1 MADRIIDTNKA
12 EYSVVGGVLGST
24 SLDTAALCTH
34 PNVNWA
40 SLHKPVRHPDMFAS
54 TKAEYASDW
63 WQGKDANEDGYLGD
77 MTCGLLVGNVSDTLI
92 TNKTRFVTTDGKTTI
107 DISNDTTSFLYK
119 LAKGT
124 TGNWV
129 YQKPQGLSAGSPYR
143 IDDFRGYNH
152 DARNP
157 MPSVQVDFVN
167 TQSNTSNVVFY
178 LPEIPLEK
186 TLTNITLDSLK
197 LPMAVGT
204 PSLRN
209 LYYGILFYNDSLTDC
224 FWASQTADQ
233 KNKELTLE
241 QTPQLT
247 FNNISWRA
255 GRYNAR
261 VFFSN
266 VELIESS
273 YLITNASGI
282 RLFLPSMDT
291 PKVVMVY
298 NGSVAMVTLIAE
310 DKELSDG
317 HHPQVAVTNNR
328 PFAINISSVVFKDVF
343 GMTLQ
348 LDPLT
353 PLGSIEPLKSKVFRA
368 SIGSK
373 LPQAFTVTVV
383 ADGET
388 FTAEYKV

>member
-1 MADRIIDTNKA
+1 
-12 EYSVVGGVLGST
+12 
-24 SLDTAALCTH
+24 
-34 PNVNWA
+34 
-40 SLHKPVRHPDMFAS
+40 
-54 TKAEYASDW
+54 
-63 WQGKDANEDGYLGD
+63 
-77 MTCGLLVGNVSDTLI
+77 
-92 TNKTRFVTTDGKTTI
+92 
-107 DISNDTTSFLYK
+107 
-119 LAKGT
+119 
-124 TGNWV
+124 
-129 YQKPQGLSAGSPYR
+129 
-143 IDDFRGYNH
+143 
-152 DARNP
+152 

-167 TQSNTSNVVFY
+167 TQSNTSNIVFF

-186 TLTNITLDSLK
+186 SLTNISLDSLK
-197 LPMAVGT
+197 LPMAVGA

-209 LYYGILFYNDSLTDC
+209 LYYGMLFYNDSLTDC
-224 FWASQTADQ
+224 FWATQTAAQ
-233 KNKELTLE
+233 KNKELTLG

-298 NGSVAMVTLIAE
+298 NGSVAMVTLLAK

-317 HHPQVAVTNNR
+317 HRPQVEVTNNR
-328 PFAINISSVVFKDVF
+328 PFAITVSSVVFNNGLNLALDSSTPVPQTIEAF
-343 GMTLQ
+343 GHA
-348 LDPLT
+348 
-353 PLGSIEPLKSKVFRA
+353 IFRA
-368 SIGSK
+368 AFGSGFA
-373 LPQAFTVTVV
+373 QAFTVTVV

-388 FTAEYKV
+388 FSAEYKV

>member
-124 TGNWV
+124 TGNWT
-129 YQKPQGLSAGSPYR
+129 YQRPEGLAKGSPYR
-143 IDDFRGYNH
+143 IDDFRSYNH
-152 DARNP
+152 DAVSP
-157 MPSVQVDFVN
+157 FPSVQVDFVN
-167 TQSNTSNVVFY
+167 TQANSSNVVFY
-178 LPEIPLEK
+178 LPEISLEK
-186 TLTNITLDSLK
+186 ALTNISLDSLK

-209 LYYGILFYNDSLTDC
+209 LYYGILFYNDDLTDC
-224 FWASQTADQ
+224 FWASQTSEQ
-233 KNKELTLE
+233 KRKEISE
-241 QTPQLT
+241 GQTPQLT

-273 YLITNASGI
+273 SLITNTSGI

-317 HHPQVAVTNNR
+317 HHPQVEVTNNR

-348 LDPLT
+348 LHPLT

>member
-1 MADRIIDTNKA
+1 MADRIIDNDVV
-12 EYSVVGGVLGST
+12 EVSVVASVLGSNT
-24 SLDTAALCTH
+24 LDVATLCTH
-34 PNVNWA
+34 ENINIF
-40 SLHKPVRHPDMFAS
+40 SFNKPVRHHDLFAS
-54 TKAEYASDW
+54 RKNVANWQQGEGAAE
-63 WQGKDANEDGYLGD
+63 GYLD
-77 MTCGLLVGNVSDTLI
+77 DVTCGLLVGNVSDTLI

-129 YQKPQGLSAGSPYR
+129 YQRPEGLSKGSPYR
-143 IDDFRGYNH
+143 LDDFRSYNH
-152 DARNP
+152 DAINP

-186 TLTNITLDSLK
+186 ALTNITLDSLK

-209 LYYGILFYNDSLTDC
+209 LYYGILFYNDDLTDC
-224 FWASQTADQ
+224 FWASQTSEQ
-233 KNKELTLE
+233 KRKEISE
-241 QTPQLT
+241 GQTPQLT

-273 YLITNASGI
+273 SLITNTSGI

-291 PKVVMVY
+291 PKTVDVY
-298 NGSVAMVTLIAE
+298 NGSTSAITL
-310 DKELSDG
+310 ELSIKASPRG
-317 HHPQVAVTNNR
+317 ASCLIKNNR
-328 PFAINISSVVFKDVF
+328 PTSASLTSCKFDIDNLGMYLEGLSNPVMIDPF
-343 GMTLQ
+343 GHY
-348 LDPLT
+348 
-353 PLGSIEPLKSKVFRA
+353 
-368 SIGSK
+368 
-373 LPQAFTVTVV
+373 TVTVDSALV
-383 ADGET
+383 QT
-388 FTAEYKV
+388 FKVQAKVDNITYSAEY

>member
-1 MADRIIDTNKA
+1 MADRIIDNNVV
-12 EYSVVGGVLGST
+12 EVSVVASVLGAT
-24 SLDTAALCTH
+24 TLDVATLCTH
-34 PNVNWA
+34 ENINIF
-40 SLHKPVRHPDMFAS
+40 SFNKPVRHHDLFAS
-54 TKAEYASDW
+54 RKNVANWQQGEGAAE
-63 WQGKDANEDGYLGD
+63 GYLD
-77 MTCGLLVGNVSDTLI
+77 DVTCGLLVGNVSDTLI

-129 YQKPQGLSAGSPYR
+129 YQRPEGLSKGSPYR
-143 IDDFRGYNH
+143 LDDFRSYNH
-152 DARNP
+152 DAINP

-186 TLTNITLDSLK
+186 ALTNITLDSLK

-209 LYYGILFYNDSLTDC
+209 LYYGILFYNDDLSDC
-224 FWASQTADQ
+224 FWASQTSEQ
-233 KNKELTLE
+233 KRKEISE
-241 QTPQLT
+241 GQTPQLT

-273 YLITNASGI
+273 SLITNTSGI

-291 PKVVMVY
+291 PKTVDVY
-298 NGSVAMVTLIAE
+298 NGSTSAITL
-310 DKELSDG
+310 ELSIKASPRG
-317 HHPQVAVTNNR
+317 ASCLIKNNR
-328 PFAINISSVVFKDVF
+328 PTSASLTSCKFDIDNLGMYLEGLSNPVMIDPF
-343 GMTLQ
+343 GHY
-348 LDPLT
+348 
-353 PLGSIEPLKSKVFRA
+353 
-368 SIGSK
+368 
-373 LPQAFTVTVV
+373 TVTVDSALV
-383 ADGET
+383 QT
-388 FTAEYKV
+388 FKVQAKVDNITYSAEY

>member
-1 MADRIIDTNKA
+1 MADRIIDND
-12 EYSVVGGVLGST
+12 VVEVSAVASVLGT
-24 SLDTAALCTH
+24 TTLDVATLCTH
-34 PNVNWA
+34 ENINIF
-40 SLHKPVRHPDMFAS
+40 SYNKPVRHHDLFAS
-54 TKAEYASDW
+54 RKNVAN
-63 WQGKDANEDGYLGD
+63 WQQGEGADVGYLED
-77 MTCGLLVGNVSDTLI
+77 TTCGLLVGNVSDTLI
-92 TNKTRFVTTDGKTTI
+92 TNKTRFVTTNGKTTI

-129 YQKPQGLSAGSPYR
+129 YQRPEGLSKGSPYR
-143 IDDFRGYNH
+143 LDDFRSYNH
-152 DARNP
+152 DAVNP

-186 TLTNITLDSLK
+186 ALTNITLDSLK

-224 FWASQTADQ
+224 FWATQTADQ
-233 KNKELTLE
+233 KNKELTLG

-273 YLITNASGI
+273 SLITNASGI

-291 PKVVMVY
+291 PKTVDVY
-298 NGSVAMVTLIAE
+298 NGSTSAITL
-310 DKELSDG
+310 ELSIKASPRG
-317 HHPQVAVTNNR
+317 ASCLIKNNR
-328 PFAINISSVVFKDVF
+328 PTYAS
-343 GMTLQ
+343 
-348 LDPLT
+348 LT
-353 PLGSIEPLKSKVFRA
+353 SCKFDIDKMGLYLEGLSKPVTIEPFMSH
-368 SIGSK
+368 
-373 LPQAFTVTVV
+373 TVTIENTLVSTFKV
-383 ADGET
+383 QATVDGLVYEAT
-388 FTAEYKV
+388 Y

>member
-1 MADRIIDTNKA
+1 MADRIIDSN
-12 EYSVVGGVLGST
+12 VVDVSAVASVLGAT
-24 SLDTAALCTH
+24 TLDVATLCTH
-34 PNVNWA
+34 ENINIF
-40 SLHKPVRHPDMFAS
+40 SFNKPVRHHDLFAS
-54 TKAEYASDW
+54 RKNVANWQQGEGAAE
-63 WQGKDANEDGYLGD
+63 GYLD
-77 MTCGLLVGNVSDTLI
+77 DVTCGLLVGNVSDTLI

-129 YQKPQGLSAGSPYR
+129 YQRPEGLSKGSPYR
-143 IDDFRGYNH
+143 LDDFRSYNH
-152 DARNP
+152 DAINP

-186 TLTNITLDSLK
+186 ALTNISLDSLK

-233 KNKELTLE
+233 KNKELTLG

-291 PKVVMVY
+291 PKRVDVY
-298 NGSVAMVTLIAE
+298 NGSTSAITL
-310 DKELSDG
+310 ELSIKASPRG
-317 HHPQVAVTNNR
+317 ARCLIKNNR
-328 PFAINISSVVFKDVF
+328 PTYASLTSCKFDIDNLGLYLEGLSNPVMIDPF
-343 GMTLQ
+343 GHY
-348 LDPLT
+348 
-353 PLGSIEPLKSKVFRA
+353 
-368 SIGSK
+368 
-373 LPQAFTVTVV
+373 TVTVDSALV
-383 ADGET
+383 STFKVQATVDGLVYEAT
-388 FTAEYKV
+388 Y

>member
-1 MADRIIDTNKA
+1 MADRIIDSN
-12 EYSVVGGVLGST
+12 VVDVSAVASVLGAT
-24 SLDTAALCTH
+24 TLDVATLCTH
-34 PNVNWA
+34 ENINIF
-40 SLHKPVRHPDMFAS
+40 SLNKPVRHHDLFAS
-54 TKAEYASDW
+54 RKNVAN
-63 WQGKDANEDGYLGD
+63 WQQGEGADVGYLD
-77 MTCGLLVGNVSDTLI
+77 DVTCGLLVGNVSDTLI

-129 YQKPQGLSAGSPYR
+129 YQRPEGLSKGSPYR
-143 IDDFRGYNH
+143 LDDFRSYNH
-152 DARNP
+152 DAINP
-157 MPSVQVDFVN
+157 MPSVQVDLIN
-167 TQSNTSNVVFY
+167 TQSNISNVVFF

-186 TLTNITLDSLK
+186 ALTNISLDSLK

-204 PSLRN
+204 TSLRN

-233 KNKELTLE
+233 KNKELTLG

-247 FNNISWRA
+247 FNHISWRA

-273 YLITNASGI
+273 QSITNATGI

-291 PKVVMVY
+291 PKAVDVY
-298 NGSVAMVTLIAE
+298 NGSTPSITL
-310 DKELSDG
+310 ELSIKASPRG
-317 HHPQVAVTNNR
+317 ASCIVRNNR
-328 PFAINISSVVFKDVF
+328 PSSTVLTSCKFDIDNLGLYLEGLSNPVMIDPF
-343 GMTLQ
+343 GHY
-348 LDPLT
+348 
-353 PLGSIEPLKSKVFRA
+353 
-368 SIGSK
+368 
-373 LPQAFTVTVV
+373 TVTIETTLVSTFKV
-383 ADGET
+383 QATVDGLVYEAT
-388 FTAEYKV
+388 Y

>member
-1 MADRIIDTNKA
+1 VANWQQGEGAA
-12 EYSVVGGVLGST
+12 E
-24 SLDTAALCTH
+24 
-34 PNVNWA
+34 
-40 SLHKPVRHPDMFAS
+40 
-54 TKAEYASDW
+54 
-63 WQGKDANEDGYLGD
+63 GYLED
-77 MTCGLLVGNVSDTLI
+77 TTCGLLVGNVSDTLI
-92 TNKTRFVTTDGKTTI
+92 TNKTRFVTTNGKTTI

-129 YQKPQGLSAGSPYR
+129 YQRPEGLSKGSPYR
-143 IDDFRGYNH
+143 LDDFRSYNH
-152 DARNP
+152 DAVNP

-186 TLTNITLDSLK
+186 ALTNITLDSLK

-224 FWASQTADQ
+224 FWATQTADQ
-233 KNKELTLE
+233 KNKEFTLG

-273 YLITNASGI
+273 SLITNASGI

-291 PKVVMVY
+291 PKTVDVY
-298 NGSVAMVTLIAE
+298 NGSTSAITL
-310 DKELSDG
+310 ELSIKASPRG
-317 HHPQVAVTNNR
+317 ASCLIKNNR
-328 PFAINISSVVFKDVF
+328 PTSASLTSCKFDIDNLGMYLEGLSNPVMIDPF
-343 GMTLQ
+343 GHY
-348 LDPLT
+348 
-353 PLGSIEPLKSKVFRA
+353 
-368 SIGSK
+368 
-373 LPQAFTVTVV
+373 TVTVDSALV
-383 ADGET
+383 QT
-388 FTAEYKV
+388 FKVQAKVDNITYSAEY

>member
-1 MADRIIDTNKA
+1 MADRIIDSN
-12 EYSVVGGVLGST
+12 VVDVGVVASVLGAT
-24 SLDTAALCTH
+24 TLDVATLCTH
-34 PNVNWA
+34 ENINIF
-40 SLHKPVRHPDMFAS
+40 SFNKPVRHHDLFAS
-54 TKAEYASDW
+54 RKNVAN
-63 WQGKDANEDGYLGD
+63 WQQGEGADEGYLD
-77 MTCGLLVGNVSDTLI
+77 DVTCGLLVGNVSDTLI
-92 TNKTRFVTTDGKTTI
+92 TNKTRFVTTNGKTTI

-129 YQKPQGLSAGSPYR
+129 YQRPEGLSKGSPYR
-143 IDDFRGYNH
+143 LDDFRSYNH
-152 DARNP
+152 DAINP

-167 TQSNTSNVVFY
+167 TQSNTSNVVFF

-186 TLTNITLDSLK
+186 SLTNITLDSLK

-233 KNKELTLE
+233 KNKELTLG

-273 YLITNASGI
+273 QTITNASGI
-282 RLFLPSMDT
+282 RLFLPSMDS
-291 PKVVMVY
+291 PKTVDVY
-298 NGSVAMVTLIAE
+298 NGSISAITL
-310 DKELSDG
+310 ELSIKASPRG
-317 HHPQVAVTNNR
+317 ASCLIKNNR
-328 PFAINISSVVFKDVF
+328 PTSASLTSCKFDIDNLGMYLEGLSKPVMIDSF
-343 GMTLQ
+343 GHY
-348 LDPLT
+348 
-353 PLGSIEPLKSKVFRA
+353 
-368 SIGSK
+368 
-373 LPQAFTVTVV
+373 TVTVDSALV
-383 ADGET
+383 STFKVQATVDGLVYEAT
-388 FTAEYKV
+388 Y

>member
-1 MADRIIDTNKA
+1 MADRIIDND
-12 EYSVVGGVLGST
+12 VVEVSAVASVLGAT
-24 SLDTAALCTH
+24 TLDVATLCTH
-34 PNVNWA
+34 ENINIF
-40 SLHKPVRHPDMFAS
+40 SLNKPVRHHDLFAS
-54 TKAEYASDW
+54 RKNVAN
-63 WQGKDANEDGYLGD
+63 WQQGEGADVGYLED
-77 MTCGLLVGNVSDTLI
+77 TTCGLLVGNVSDTLI

-124 TGNWV
+124 TGNWT
-129 YQKPQGLSAGSPYR
+129 YQRPEGLAKGSPYR
-143 IDDFRGYNH
+143 LDDFRSYNH
-152 DARNP
+152 DAINP

-167 TQSNTSNVVFY
+167 TQSNTSNVVFF

-186 TLTNITLDSLK
+186 ALTNITLDSLK

-273 YLITNASGI
+273 SLITNASGI

-291 PKVVMVY
+291 PKRVDVY
-298 NGSVAMVTLIAE
+298 NGSTSAITL
-310 DKELSDG
+310 ELSIKASPRG
-317 HHPQVAVTNNR
+317 ASCLIKNNR
-328 PFAINISSVVFKDVF
+328 PTYASLTSCKFDIDKMGLYLEGLSKPVMIDPF
-343 GMTLQ
+343 GHY
-348 LDPLT
+348 
-353 PLGSIEPLKSKVFRA
+353 
-368 SIGSK
+368 
-373 LPQAFTVTVV
+373 TVTVDSALV
-383 ADGET
+383 QTFKVQATVDGLVYEAT
-388 FTAEYKV
+388 Y

>member
-1 MADRIIDTNKA
+1 MADRIIDSN
-12 EYSVVGGVLGST
+12 VVEVSAVASVLGT
-24 SLDTAALCTH
+24 TTLDVATLCTH
-34 PNVNWA
+34 ENINIF
-40 SLHKPVRHPDMFAS
+40 SYNKPVRHHDLFAS
-54 TKAEYASDW
+54 RKNVAN
-63 WQGKDANEDGYLGD
+63 WQQGEGADVGYLED
-77 MTCGLLVGNVSDTLI
+77 TTCGLLVGNVSDTLI

-129 YQKPQGLSAGSPYR
+129 YQRPEGLSKGSPYR

-152 DARNP
+152 DAINP
-157 MPSVQVDFVN
+157 MPSVQVDLIN
-167 TQSNTSNVVFY
+167 TQSNISNVVFF

-186 TLTNITLDSLK
+186 ALTNISLDSLK

-233 KNKELTLE
+233 KNKELTLG

-247 FNNISWRA
+247 FNHISWRA

-273 YLITNASGI
+273 SLITNASGI

-298 NGSVAMVTLIAE
+298 NGSVAMVTLHAE
-310 DKELSDG
+310 GKELSG
-317 HHPQVAVTNNR
+317 NHYPQVEVTNNR
-328 PFAINISSVVFKDVF
+328 PFAINISSVIFKDVF

-353 PLGSIEPLKSKVFRA
+353 PIGSIEPLKSKVFRA
-368 SIGSK
+368 SIGAK

>member
-1 MADRIIDTNKA
+1 MADRIIDSN
-12 EYSVVGGVLGST
+12 VVDVSAVASVLGAST
-24 SLDTAALCTH
+24 LDVATLCTH
-34 PNVNWA
+34 ENINIF
-40 SLHKPVRHPDMFAS
+40 SFNKPVRHHDLFAS
-54 TKAEYASDW
+54 RKNVAN
-63 WQGKDANEDGYLGD
+63 WQQGEGADEGYLD
-77 MTCGLLVGNVSDTLI
+77 DVTCGLLVGNVSDTLI

-124 TGNWV
+124 TGNWT
-129 YQKPQGLSAGSPYR
+129 YQRPEGLSKGSPYR
-143 IDDFRGYNH
+143 LDDFRSYNH
-152 DARNP
+152 DAVNP

-186 TLTNITLDSLK
+186 ALTNITLDSLK

-209 LYYGILFYNDSLTDC
+209 LYYGILFYNDDLTDC

-233 KNKELTLE
+233 KNKELTLG
-241 QTPQLT
+241 QTPLLT

-273 YLITNASGI
+273 SLITNASGI
-282 RLFLPSMDT
+282 RLFLPSMDS
-291 PKVVMVY
+291 PKTVDVY
-298 NGSVAMVTLIAE
+298 NGSTSAITL
-310 DKELSDG
+310 ELSIKASPRG
-317 HHPQVAVTNNR
+317 ASCLIKNNR
-328 PFAINISSVVFKDVF
+328 PTYASLTSCKFDIDNLGMYLEGLSNPVMIDPF
-343 GMTLQ
+343 GHY
-348 LDPLT
+348 
-353 PLGSIEPLKSKVFRA
+353 
-368 SIGSK
+368 
-373 LPQAFTVTVV
+373 TVTVDSALV
-383 ADGET
+383 QT
-388 FTAEYKV
+388 FKVQAKVDNITYSAEY

>member
-1 MADRIIDTNKA
+1 MGDRIIDSNVVDV
-12 EYSVVGGVLGST
+12 SVVASVLGT
-24 SLDTAALCTH
+24 TTLDVATLCTH
-34 PNVNWA
+34 ENINIF
-40 SLHKPVRHPDMFAS
+40 SYNKPVRHHDLFAS
-54 TKAEYASDW
+54 RKNVAN
-63 WQGKDANEDGYLGD
+63 WQQGEGADVGYLED
-77 MTCGLLVGNVSDTLI
+77 TTCGLLVGNVSDTLI
-92 TNKTRFVTTDGKTTI
+92 TNKTRFVTTNGKTTI

-129 YQKPQGLSAGSPYR
+129 YQRPEGLSKGSPYR
-143 IDDFRGYNH
+143 LDDFRSYNH
-152 DARNP
+152 DAVNP

-167 TQSNTSNVVFY
+167 TQSNTSSVVFY

-186 TLTNITLDSLK
+186 ALTNITLDSLK

-224 FWASQTADQ
+224 FWATQTADQ

-273 YLITNASGI
+273 SLITNASGI

-291 PKVVMVY
+291 PKTVDVY
-298 NGSVAMVTLIAE
+298 NGSTSAITL
-310 DKELSDG
+310 ELSIKASPRG
-317 HHPQVAVTNNR
+317 ASCLIKNNR
-328 PFAINISSVVFKDVF
+328 PTYAS
-343 GMTLQ
+343 
-348 LDPLT
+348 LT
-353 PLGSIEPLKSKVFRA
+353 SCKFDIDKMGLYLEGLSKPVTIEPFMSH
-368 SIGSK
+368 
-373 LPQAFTVTVV
+373 TVTIENTLVSTFKV
-383 ADGET
+383 QATVDGLVYEAT
-388 FTAEYKV
+388 Y

>member
-1 MADRIIDTNKA
+1 MADRIIDSN
-12 EYSVVGGVLGST
+12 VVDVSAVASVLGAT
-24 SLDTAALCTH
+24 TLDVATLCTH
-34 PNVNWA
+34 ENINIF
-40 SLHKPVRHPDMFAS
+40 SFNKPVRHHDLFAS
-54 TKAEYASDW
+54 RKNVAN
-63 WQGKDANEDGYLGD
+63 WQQGEGADVGYLD
-77 MTCGLLVGNVSDTLI
+77 DVTCGLLVGNVSDTLI
-92 TNKTRFVTTDGKTTI
+92 TNKTRFVTTNGKTTI

-129 YQKPQGLSAGSPYR
+129 YQRPEGVSKGSPYR
-143 IDDFRGYNH
+143 LDDFRSYNH
-152 DARNP
+152 DAINP

-167 TQSNTSNVVFY
+167 TQSNISNVVFF

-186 TLTNITLDSLK
+186 ALTNISLDSLK
-197 LPMAVGT
+197 LPMAVGA

-209 LYYGILFYNDSLTDC
+209 LYYGILFYNDDLTDC
-224 FWASQTADQ
+224 FWASQTTDQ

-273 YLITNASGI
+273 SLITNTSGI

-291 PKVVMVY
+291 PKTVDVY
-298 NGSVAMVTLIAE
+298 NGSTSAITL
-310 DKELSDG
+310 ELSIKASPRG
-317 HHPQVAVTNNR
+317 ASCLIKNNR
-328 PFAINISSVVFKDVF
+328 PTYAS
-343 GMTLQ
+343 
-348 LDPLT
+348 LT
-353 PLGSIEPLKSKVFRA
+353 SCKFDIDKMGLYLEGLSKPVTIEPFMSH
-368 SIGSK
+368 
-373 LPQAFTVTVV
+373 TVTIENTLVSTFKV
-383 ADGET
+383 QATVDGLVYEAT
-388 FTAEYKV
+388 Y

>member
-1 MADRIIDTNKA
+1 
-12 EYSVVGGVLGST
+12 
-24 SLDTAALCTH
+24 
-34 PNVNWA
+34 
-40 SLHKPVRHPDMFAS
+40 
-54 TKAEYASDW
+54 
-63 WQGKDANEDGYLGD
+63 
-77 MTCGLLVGNVSDTLI
+77 
-92 TNKTRFVTTDGKTTI
+92 
-107 DISNDTTSFLYK
+107 
-119 LAKGT
+119 
-124 TGNWV
+124 
-129 YQKPQGLSAGSPYR
+129 
-143 IDDFRGYNH
+143 
-152 DARNP
+152 

-178 LPEIPLEK
+178 LPEISLEK
-186 TLTNITLDSLK
+186 ALTNITLDSLK

-209 LYYGILFYNDSLTDC
+209 LYYGILFYNDDLTDC
-224 FWASQTADQ
+224 FWATQTADQ
-233 KNKELTLE
+233 KNKELTLG

-255 GRYNAR
+255 GKYNAR

-298 NGSVAMVTLIAE
+298 NGSVAMVTLLAE
-310 DKELSDG
+310 DKEFSDG
-317 HHPQVAVTNNR
+317 HRPQVEVTNNR
-328 PFAINISSVVFKDVF
+328 PFAINISSVVFKNVF

-353 PLGSIEPLKSKVFRA
+353 PIGSIEPLKSKVFRA
-368 SIGSK
+368 SFGSA
-373 LPQAFTVTVV
+373 LPQSFTVTVV

>member
-1 MADRIIDTNKA
+1 MADRIIDNDVV
-12 EYSVVGGVLGST
+12 EVSVVASVLGAT
-24 SLDTAALCTH
+24 TLDVATLCTH
-34 PNVNWA
+34 ENINIF
-40 SLHKPVRHPDMFAS
+40 SFNKPVRHHDLFAS
-54 TKAEYASDW
+54 RKNVAN
-63 WQGKDANEDGYLGD
+63 WQQGEGADEGYLED
-77 MTCGLLVGNVSDTLI
+77 TTCGLLVGNVSDTLI

-129 YQKPQGLSAGSPYR
+129 YQRPEGLSKGSPYR
-143 IDDFRGYNH
+143 LDDFRSYNH
-152 DARNP
+152 DAINP

-186 TLTNITLDSLK
+186 ALTNITLDSLK

-209 LYYGILFYNDSLTDC
+209 LYYGILFYNDDLTDC
-224 FWASQTADQ
+224 FWASQTTDQ
-233 KNKELTLE
+233 KNKELTLG

-273 YLITNASGI
+273 SLITNASGI

-291 PKVVMVY
+291 PKRVDVY
-298 NGSVAMVTLIAE
+298 NGSTSAITL
-310 DKELSDG
+310 ELSIKASPRG
-317 HHPQVAVTNNR
+317 ASCLIKNNR
-328 PFAINISSVVFKDVF
+328 PTYAS
-343 GMTLQ
+343 
-348 LDPLT
+348 LT
-353 PLGSIEPLKSKVFRA
+353 SCKFDIDKMGLYLEGLSKPVTIEPFMSH
-368 SIGSK
+368 
-373 LPQAFTVTVV
+373 TVTIENTLVSTFKV
-383 ADGET
+383 QATVDGLVYEAT
-388 FTAEYKV
+388 Y

>member
-1 MADRIIDTNKA
+1 MADRIIDND
-12 EYSVVGGVLGST
+12 VVDVSAVASVLGT
-24 SLDTAALCTH
+24 TTLDVATLCTH
-34 PNVNWA
+34 ENINIF
-40 SLHKPVRHPDMFAS
+40 SFNKPVRHHDLFAS
-54 TKAEYASDW
+54 RKNVAN
-63 WQGKDANEDGYLGD
+63 WQQGEGANVGYLD
-77 MTCGLLVGNVSDTLI
+77 DVTCGLLVGNVSDTLI
-92 TNKTRFVTTDGKTTI
+92 TNKTRFVTTNGKTTI

-129 YQKPQGLSAGSPYR
+129 YQRPEGLSKGSPYR
-143 IDDFRGYNH
+143 LDDFRSYNH
-152 DARNP
+152 DAVNP

-186 TLTNITLDSLK
+186 ALTNITLDSLK

-224 FWASQTADQ
+224 FWASQTSEQ
-233 KNKELTLE
+233 KRKEISE
-241 QTPQLT
+241 GQTPQLT

-273 YLITNASGI
+273 SLITNASGI

-291 PKVVMVY
+291 PKRVDVY
-298 NGSVAMVTLIAE
+298 NGSTSAITL
-310 DKELSDG
+310 ELSIKASPRG
-317 HHPQVAVTNNR
+317 ASCIVRNNR
-328 PFAINISSVVFKDVF
+328 PSSTV
-343 GMTLQ
+343 
-348 LDPLT
+348 LT
-353 PLGSIEPLKSKVFRA
+353 SCKFDIDNLGFYLEGLTNPVTIEPFGHHTVAVESALVQTFKV
-368 SIGSK
+368 
-373 LPQAFTVTVV
+373 QAIVDNVTYY
-383 ADGET
+383 
-388 FTAEYKV
+388 AEY

>member
-12 EYSVVGGVLGST
+12 EYSVVGGVLGSA
-24 SLDTAALCTH
+24 SLDTATLCTH

-92 TNKTRFVTTDGKTTI
+92 TNKTRFVTTNGKTTI

-129 YQKPQGLSAGSPYR
+129 YQRPEGLSKGSPYR
-143 IDDFRGYNH
+143 IDDFRSYNH
-152 DARNP
+152 DAINP

-167 TQSNTSNVVFY
+167 TQSNISNVVFY
-178 LPEIPLEK
+178 LPEISLEK
-186 TLTNITLDSLK
+186 SLTNITLDSLK
-197 LPMAVGT
+197 LPMAVGA

-209 LYYGILFYNDSLTDC
+209 LYYGILFYNDDLTDC
-224 FWASQTADQ
+224 FWASQTTDQ

-273 YLITNASGI
+273 SLITNASGI

-317 HHPQVAVTNNR
+317 HHPQVEVTNNR

-353 PLGSIEPLKSKVFRA
+353 PIGSIEPLKSKVFRA